1 MDPFIERLLDET
13 RDEIHRADN
22 KASIV
27 LAGAGVAV
35 GAIVAGLI
43 AGDVGLADESLF
55 VWLLVI
61 GAGVLVVSGIAT
73 MGAAVFPRLG
83 TLESGRARYFSE
95 AAEFKDLPTLTKAIR
110 EEATRADERNSHQ
123 ISVLSSL
130 VQTKYRLTRIGMMLL
145 GVGFVVAGLAG
156 LLSKL

>member
-43 AGDVGLADESLF
+43 AGDVGLAGESF
-55 VWLLVI
+55 WVWLLVI
-61 GAGVLVVSGIAT
+61 GAGVLVVGGIAM

-83 TLESGRARYFSE
+83 MPESGRARYFSE
-95 AAEFKDLPTLTKAIR
+95 VAEFKDLSALTKALR
-110 EEATRADERNSHQ
+110 EEATGADERNSGQ

-130 VQTKYRLTRIGMMLL
+130 VQTKYRLTRIGMVLL
-145 GVGFVVAGLAG
+145 GVGFALAGLAG
-156 LLSKL
+156 LFSKM